1 MQQDDE
7 LVLDALLRLA
17 RAGKKIRV
25 SGHRA
30 SVEQSIRTFLVGRLQ
45 LATVEKLEQFQT
57 KARRGELGLDELDV
71 ICGHIIFPPEEDN
84 AGYLPVARLIYQT
97 QGTVTV
103 MRLHIGFFLF
113 HDFSDDAGPKCIGIR
128 FEAPEG
134 AGGGHHDYY
143 HAQFIR
149 RLGDREGIDL
159 TSMDFV
165 PDNQPAIPLLA
176 TCRVTLLLSAVLA
189 IYGLKFFNS
198 TIVAVFRGNDVL
210 ENRVREW
217 LPTVV

>member
-1 MQQDDE
+1 MQLDDE

-17 RAGKKIRV
+17 QAGRKIRV

-30 SVEQSIRTFLVGRLQ
+30 SIEQSIRTFLVGRLR

-71 ICGHIIFPPEEDN
+71 ICGHIILPPEEDN
-84 AGYLPVARLIYQT
+84 VGFIPVVRLIYQT

-113 HDFSDDAGPKCIGIR
+113 HDFSDDTGPNCIGIR
-128 FEAPEG
+128 FESPEG

-149 RLGDREGIDL
+149 RLGDPRGIDL
-159 TSMDFV
+159 TWPDFV
-165 PDNQPAIPLLA
+165 PVSQPAIPLPA
-176 TCRVTLLLSAVLA
+176 KCRVTLLLSAVLA

-198 TIVAVFRGNDVL
+198 TVVTVFQGNDMLV
-210 ENRVREW
+210 NRVRRW
-217 LPTVV
+217 LRIVV

>member
-7 LVLDALLRLA
+7 LVLDALIRLA
-17 RAGKKIRV
+17 QAGKKNRV
-25 SGHRA
+25 SGQRA
-30 SVEQSIRTFLVGRLQ
+30 SIEESIRTFLVRRFQ
-45 LATVEKLEQFQT
+45 VATVEQLQQFQRQ
-57 KARRGELGLDELDV
+57 ARRGELGLDELDV
-71 ICGHIIFPPEEDN
+71 KCGHIILPPEEDN

-97 QGTVTV
+97 QGAVTV

-128 FEAPEG
+128 FETPEG

-143 HAQFIR
+143 HAQFIH
-149 RLGDREGIDL
+149 RLGDRPGIDL
-159 TSMDFV
+159 TWRELV
-165 PDNQPAIPLLA
+165 PDSQPAIPLPA
-176 TCRVTLLLSAVLA
+176 RCRVTLLLSAVLA

-198 TIVAVFRGNDVL
+198 TVVTVFRGNDVL
-210 ENRVREW
+210 ENRVRGW